1 MPLTS
6 AIYRMAPSDSYI
18 SKDEAELRLRA
29 KVRRLVEEHGQ
40 AEVLRRIRAWPEAG
54 REVEERKAWLV
65 LTVYAAER
73 RRAGSV

>member
-1 MPLTS
+1 MALVS
-6 AIYRMAPSDSYI
+6 MLYRMTPSDGYI
-18 SKDEAELRLRA
+18 TKDEAELRLRA
-29 KVRRLVEEHGQ
+29 KIRRLVEQHGQ
-40 AEVLRRIRAWPEAG
+40 AEVLRRIRAWPAAG

>member
-6 AIYRMAPSDSYI
+6 SIYRMAPSDSYI
-18 SKDEAELRLRA
+18 TKDEAELRLRA
-29 KVRRLVEEHGQ
+29 KVRRLVEQHGQ
-40 AEVLRRIRAWPEAG
+40 AEVLRRIRSWPAEG

-73 RRAGSV
+73 RGAGTV